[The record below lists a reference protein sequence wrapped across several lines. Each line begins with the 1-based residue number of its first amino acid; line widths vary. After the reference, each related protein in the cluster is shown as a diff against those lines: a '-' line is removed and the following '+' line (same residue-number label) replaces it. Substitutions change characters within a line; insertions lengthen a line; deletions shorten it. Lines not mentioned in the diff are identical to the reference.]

1 MLICAFH
8 IPIKNKYYL
17 HMKEPKK
24 CIIVDDEPAAH
35 YVLANY
41 IKQNPQLELVSQCYN
56 GIEAMDYLRENK
68 VDLMFLDINMPEI
81 TGMELLKIIPTHPK
95 TILTTAY
102 SEFALES
109 YDYSVIDYLLK
120 PIYFPR
126 FLKAVERFFTT
137 ENIKIKTEE
146 EVLLVN
152 VKVDGYFMDIE
163 LNQLLFA
170 QSFGNY
176 VKLHTLKRTYL
187 ASITTTELEK
197 CLPEKNFMRIHKSY
211 IVALDKIEATE
222 KDFLI
227 IKKERLPIGITYKRE
242 LSDRLKTQI
251 IL

>member
-1 MLICAFH
+1 
-8 IPIKNKYYL
+8 
-17 HMKEPKK
+17 MKETKK

-41 IKQNPQLELVSQCYN
+41 IKQNPQLELVFQGYN

-81 TGMELLKIIPTHPK
+81 SGMELLKIIPTHPK

-109 YDYSVIDYLLK
+109 YDYGVIDYLLK

-126 FLKAVERFFTT
+126 FLKAIERFFST
-137 ENIKIKTEE
+137 EIIKSEPE
-146 EVLLVN
+146 EVIPN
-152 VKVDGYFMDIE
+152 SISVKIDGYLIDIE
-163 LNQLLFA
+163 LDQLLYA

-176 VKLHTLKRTYL
+176 VKLHTIKRTFL

-197 CLPEKNFMRIHKSY
+197 CLPERSFVRIHKSY
-211 IVALDKIEATE
+211 IVALDKIEESE
-222 KDFLI
+222 KDFVQ
-227 IKKERLPIGITYKRE
+227 IKKEKLPIGITYRRE
-242 LSDRLKTQI
+242 LTDRLKAKNNI
-251 IL
+251 

>member
-1 MLICAFH
+1 MRD
-8 IPIKNKYYL
+8 
-17 HMKEPKK
+17 PKK

-41 IKQNPQLELVSQCYN
+41 IKQNPQLELVFQGYN

-81 TGMELLKIIPTHPK
+81 SGMELLKIIPNHPK

-109 YDYSVIDYLLK
+109 YDYGVIDYLLK

-126 FLKAVERFFTT
+126 FLKAIDRFFST
-137 ENIKIKTEE
+137 ENVKTKEE
-146 EVLLVN
+146 EVVVN
-152 VKVDGYFMDIE
+152 KVSVKVDSYFIDIE
-163 LNQLLFA
+163 LDQLLYA

-176 VKLHTLKRTYL
+176 VKLHTTKRTYL

-197 CLPEKNFMRIHKSY
+197 CLPEKNFIRIHKSY
-211 IVALDKIEATE
+211 IVSLDKIDATE
-222 KDFLI
+222 KDFVV
-227 IKKERLPIGITYKRE
+227 IKNEKLPVGITYKRE
-242 LSDRLKTQI
+242 LMDRLKK
-251 IL
+251 

>member
-1 MLICAFH
+1 M
-8 IPIKNKYYL
+8 
-17 HMKEPKK
+17 MKETKK

-41 IKQNPQLELVSQCYN
+41 IKQNPQLELVFQGYN

-81 TGMELLKIIPTHPK
+81 SGMELLKIIPTHPK

-109 YDYSVIDYLLK
+109 YDYGVIDYLLK

-126 FLKAVERFFTT
+126 FLKAVDRFFST
-137 ENIKIKTEE
+137 ENTINKEDQVI
-146 EVLLVN
+146 VNSVN
-152 VKVDGYFMDIE
+152 VKIDGYFVDIE
-163 LNQLLFA
+163 LDQLLYA

-176 VKLHTLKRTYL
+176 VKIHTLKRTYL

-197 CLPEKNFMRIHKSY
+197 CLPERNFMRIHKSY
-211 IVALDKIEATE
+211 IVALDKIEENE
-222 KDFLI
+222 KDFVI
-227 IKKERLPIGITYKRE
+227 IKKEKLPIGITYRRE
-242 LSDRLKTQI
+242 LTDRLKNKS
-251 IL
+251 

>member
-1 MLICAFH
+1 
-8 IPIKNKYYL
+8 
-17 HMKEPKK
+17 MKELKK

-41 IKQNPQLELVSQCYN
+41 IRQNPRLELVFQGYN

-81 TGMELLKIIPTHPK
+81 SGMELLKILPTHPK

-109 YDYSVIDYLLK
+109 YDYGVIDYLLK

-126 FLKAVERFFTT
+126 FLKAIDRFFST
-137 ENIKIKTEE
+137 ENAIKVEE
-146 EVLLVN
+146 DRINSVS
-152 VKVDGYFMDIE
+152 VKVDGYFIDIE
-163 LNQLLFA
+163 LDQLLFA

-176 VKLHTLKRTYL
+176 VKLYTLKKTYL
-187 ASITTTELEK
+187 ASITTSEFEK

-211 IVALDKIEATE
+211 IVALDKIDTTE
-222 KDFLI
+222 KDFVI
-227 IKKERLPIGITYKRE
+227 IKNERLPVGITYRRE
-242 LSDRLKTQI
+242 LIDRLKNKSIQ
-251 IL
+251 

>member
-1 MLICAFH
+1 MRD
-8 IPIKNKYYL
+8 
-17 HMKEPKK
+17 PKK

-41 IKQNPQLELVSQCYN
+41 IKQNPQLELVFQGYN

-81 TGMELLKIIPTHPK
+81 SGMELLKIIPNHPK

-109 YDYSVIDYLLK
+109 YDYGVIDYLLK

-126 FLKAVERFFTT
+126 FLKAVDRFFST
-137 ENIKIKTEE
+137 ENIKTKEE
-146 EVLLVN
+146 EAVVN
-152 VKVDGYFMDIE
+152 KVSVKVDGYFIDIE
-163 LNQLLFA
+163 LDQLLYA

-176 VKLHTLKRTYL
+176 VKLHTAKRTYL

-197 CLPEKNFMRIHKSY
+197 CLPEKNFIRIHKSY
-211 IVALDKIEATE
+211 IVSLDKIDTTE
-222 KDFLI
+222 KDFVI
-227 IKKERLPIGITYKRE
+227 IKNEKLPVGITYKRE
-242 LSDRLKTQI
+242 LTDRLKK
-251 IL
+251 

>member
-1 MLICAFH
+1 
-8 IPIKNKYYL
+8 
-17 HMKEPKK
+17 MKEPKK
-24 CIIVDDEPAAH
+24 CIIVDDEPVAH

-41 IKQNPQLELVSQCYN
+41 IKQNPQLELVFQCYN
-56 GIEAMDYLRENK
+56 AIEAMDYLRENK

-126 FLKAVERFFTT
+126 FLKAVERFFST
-137 ENIKIKTEE
+137 ENTKMKSDEAEINS
-146 EVLLVN
+146 VS

-176 VKLHTLKRTYL
+176 VKLHTLKKTYL
-187 ASITTTELEK
+187 ASITTSEFEK
-197 CLPEKNFMRIHKSY
+197 CLPEKSFIRIHKSY
-211 IVALDKIEATE
+211 IVALDKIESTE
-222 KDFLI
+222 KDFVI
-227 IKKERLPIGITYKRE
+227 IKKEKLPIGITYKRE
-242 LSDRLKTQI
+242 LSDRLKNRM

>member
-1 MLICAFH
+1 
-8 IPIKNKYYL
+8 
-17 HMKEPKK
+17 MKEPKK

-41 IKQNPQLELVSQCYN
+41 IKQNPQLELVFQGYN
-56 GIEAMDYLRENK
+56 GIEAMNYLRENK

-81 TGMELLKIIPTHPK
+81 SGMELLKIIPNHPK

-109 YDYSVIDYLLK
+109 YDYGVIDYLLK

-126 FLKAVERFFTT
+126 FLKAIDRFFGT
-137 ENIKIKTEE
+137 ENVKVKEDEE
-146 EVLLVN
+146 EAIVNTVN
-152 VKVDGYFMDIE
+152 VKVDGYLVDIE

-176 VKLHTLKRTYL
+176 VKLHTTKRTYL
-187 ASITTTELEK
+187 ASITTSEFEK

-211 IVALDKIEATE
+211 IVALDKIDETE
-222 KDFLI
+222 KDFVI
-227 IKKERLPIGITYKRE
+227 IRKEKLPIGITYKRE
-242 LSDRLKTQI
+242 LSERLKKS
-251 IL
+251 L